1 MIGAVAEDYPAL
13 NARLGDETFDPLV
26 LAYLRENPSTSFTL
40 RNLGS
45 KLSQWLLSRPEF
57 APTRHDLVLD
67 VARLEWAYVE
77 AFDNASVPPLIA
89 SDFGSISAESTI
101 SLQPHLQLLDL
112 SYPVDEF
119 VLAVHQETGPS
130 DIMSNAVSKRK
141 HSNKTRLPNMRR
153 SQVYLAVHRY
163 ENSVYYRRIDH
174 EAFLLLSALQKGT
187 PLGIAL
193 EAAFAE
199 SILPCGRSSGEDP
212 KIQEY
217 FAHAA
222 KLGWFCRQHNS

>member
-1 MIGAVAEDYPAL
+1 VGL
-13 NARLGDETFDPLV
+13 CRG
-26 LAYLRENPSTSFTL
+26 LRQ
-40 RNLGS
+40 R
-45 KLSQWLLSRPEF
+45 
-57 APTRHDLVLD
+57 
-67 VARLEWAYVE
+67 
-77 AFDNASVPPLIA
+77 
-89 SDFGSISAESTI
+89 FGSTLDRFGLWQHQRGVHDIFAT
-101 SLQPHLQLLDL
+101 PLQLLDL

-199 SILPCGRSSGEDP
+199 SILPAEDQAA
-212 KIQEY
+212 KIQEC

-222 KLGWFCRQHNS
+222 KLGWFCRQLTERTTENRDGSLDRVHQAESLQRMLVGM